1 MAMLYP
7 CAIAGPNT
15 FFVSFAHSQIPS
27 HPKRPCITNLDE
39 ADRTSLRWQRLRPV
53 LPIAKTGQEE
63 QMKNVLKIIGLASA
77 FAFVLATASAAQSG
91 VGQVAFANS
100 GSPAAQEP
108 FLHGLAL
115 MHSFEYPAAA
125 ADFRKAEAIDPSFAM
140 AYWGEAMTFNH
151 PVWNQQNRT
160 AALAALNKLDATSEA
175 RLAKAPTQRE
185 KDYLQTLDVLYGDGP
200 KKDRD
205 QRYADAMAKLHEKY
219 PQDIDAAA
227 LYALALLGTQ
237 EGVRNERVYMQA
249 AGVLMPLFYQFPH
262 HPGIAHYLIHS
273 CDDPIHAPIALP
285 AARAYS
291 EIAPDAAHAQHM
303 TSHIFLALGMW
314 DDVVRAN
321 EAATHVVNQQRA
333 FSAKTSSRCGHYN
346 YWLEY
351 GYLEAGHIDKAKQIL
366 ADCRIE
372 ASEAGMAV
380 RARGVADPDGASL
393 LSYIAMQ
400 SRFLVDTNQWSGD
413 VAQLSVEVGDLPMA
427 QFDESYERALVA
439 AETGDLVNARRA
451 LAEMDSVLP
460 KLPEVFNQDGT
471 ALNDPNR
478 QVPQVERQQVQALLL
493 AAEGKMDE
501 AITEARKAAEAESN
515 LPYAFG
521 PPLPIKPSYE
531 LLAELLLKQNH
542 PREALD
548 ASKLALLRAPN
559 RTQSLA
565 LLERASAAANASTS
579 ADAK

>member
-1 MAMLYP
+1 MN
-7 CAIAGPNT
+7 IA
-15 FFVSFAHSQIPS
+15 F
-27 HPKRPCITNLDE
+27 
-39 ADRTSLRWQRLRPV
+39 
-53 LPIAKTGQEE
+53 
-63 QMKNVLKIIGLASA
+63 KIIGLAST
-77 FAFVLATASAAQSG
+77 FAFVLATTCAAQSG

-100 GSPAAQEP
+100 GSAAAQQP

-115 MHSFEYPAAA
+115 MHSFEYHAAA
-125 ADFRKAEAIDPSFAM
+125 EDFRKAEAIDPDFAM
-140 AYWGEAMTFNH
+140 AYWGEAMICNH
-151 PVWNQQNRT
+151 PVWNQQNRN
-160 AALAALNKLDATSEA
+160 AALAALAKLGPTSDA

-205 QRYADAMAKLHEKY
+205 QRYADAMAKLHQKY
-219 PQDIDAAA
+219 PKDIDAAA
-227 LYALALLGTQ
+227 FYALALLGTQ

-249 AGVLMPLFYQFPH
+249 AGVLMPLFYEFPH

-273 CDDPIHAPIALP
+273 CDDPIHAPLALP

-321 EAATHVVNQQRA
+321 EAATRVVNQQRA
-333 FSAKTSSRCGHYN
+333 FSAKTSSHCGHYN

-351 GYLEAGHIDKAKQIL
+351 GYLESGRVDKAKQIL
-366 ADCRIE
+366 MTCRTE
-372 ASEAGMAV
+372 ASEAGMAA
-380 RARGVADPDGASL
+380 RAHGVADPDGASL
-393 LSYIAMQ
+393 LSYIEMQ
-400 SRFLVDTNQWSGD
+400 SRFLVDTGQWNGD
-413 VAQLSVEVGDLPMA
+413 IAQLSIEVGDLPMA

-439 AETGDLVNARRA
+439 AETGDLVSARRA

-460 KLPEVFNQDGT
+460 KLPEVFSHDGT
-471 ALNDPNR
+471 APNDPNR

-501 AITEARKAAEAESN
+501 AVTMARKAAEAENN

-542 PREALD
+542 PREAAD
-548 ASKLALLRAPN
+548 ALKQALLRAPN
-559 RTQSLA
+559 RTQSVT
-565 LLERASAAANASTS
+565 LLERASAAAGGSTS
-579 ADAK
+579 TAMQ